1 MDHAILLGLYPS
13 ISHGRPSFMTA
24 PLILLHQH
32 PNDNGSLFPLAI
44 LVSKAGPWG
53 GWQVEWGKSIRSSE

>member
-1 MDHAILLGLYPS
+1 
-13 ISHGRPSFMTA
+13 MTA

-32 PNDNGSLFPLAI
+32 ANDNGSLFPLAI

-53 GWQVEWGKSIRSSE
+53 ASGWGGGSLLDSRNN